1 MRKKNVL
8 LMLVAAFVA
17 ALLVACGGGGGEN
30 PAEQVQQEE
39 PTAPPEALDD
49 EGSTIPTPLPT
60 VEVGD
65 ASVSAAKATPED
77 TWTSYLPDT
86 IAEQVKNRRQI
97 IDLLERYENPD
108 VTTQR
113 LETLV
118 TNITLVSDR
127 TIWNTN
133 TSAGQSNSFVDYDI
147 QVTYANGDTETLT
160 CRYNVAQELDADDG
174 VWYIINP
181 GALQVFA
188 DCT

>member
-1 MRKKNVL
+1 MRKRNTIVW
-8 LMLVAAFVA
+8 LVSIL
-17 ALLVACGGGGGEN
+17 ALLLLAACGGGETPGEAVQ
-30 PAEQVQQEE
+30 AEQ
-39 PTAPPEALDD
+39 PTAPPEAQDD
-49 EGSTIPTPLPT
+49 EGQPLPTPLPT

-65 ASVSAAKATPED
+65 ESVSAAKASPEE
-77 TWTSYLPDT
+77 TWISYLPDT

-108 VTTQR
+108 VTSQR

-118 TNITLVSDR
+118 TNITLVEDR
-127 TIWNTN
+127 SIWNTN
-133 TSAGQSNSFVDYDI
+133 SSAGQSNSFVDYDV

-160 CRYNVAQELDADDG
+160 CRYNVAQELDSEDG
-174 VWYIINP
+174 VWYILNP